1 MSSSQGLFGNA
12 SPTFGTPS
20 YPTHLDMI
28 RGSEAGL
35 STSDV
40 SSHSARE
47 TNNNLLDSLIKDTK
61 SGLYITSQK
70 DGELSSSTSK
80 FLFGTFCGL
89 RSNRGNW
96 YLLPSLNIIGS
107 Y

>member
-35 STSDV
+35 STLDISNQ
-40 SSHSARE
+40 STQER
-47 TNNNLLDSLIKDTK
+47 NLLDSLIKEVK
-61 SGLYITSQK
+61 SGLANTSQK
-70 DGELSSSTSK
+70 DGDLVTSQSK
-80 FLFGTFCGL
+80 HIFDYDNFA
-89 RSNRGNW
+89 
-96 YLLPSLNIIGS
+96 
-107 Y
+107 